1 MKQNEYKVVL
11 TNGTVKHEYKKIA
24 DCEREAIIL
33 AQAEA
38 IQMARGYDFVSCV
51 RIDKPDMYMDFG
63 FIEGIL
69 PIKILN
75 NINGIIE
82 IKILK

>member
-1 MKQNEYKVVL
+1 MKQNEYKIVL
-11 TNGTVKHEYKKIA
+11 TNGTIKHEYNKIA
-24 DCEREAIIL
+24 GCEREAIIL

-38 IQMARGYDFVSCV
+38 IQMARGYDFVSCI

-63 FIEGIL
+63 LIEGIL

-75 NINGIIE
+75 NSNGIIKIE
-82 IKILK
+82 ILK